1 MISRAV
7 IDFTDDYLLF
17 SSFYPQF
24 VTELELESRTVTDL
38 RVAYILN
45 DNS

>member
-7 IDFTDDYLLF
+7 IDFTDDYLLI

-24 VTELELESRTVTDL
+24 VPELELETRRVTDL
-38 RVAYILN
+38 RVAHILN
-45 DNS
+45 DNN